1 MLVKWGGGGGEVKR
15 KKGRRGVGAN
25 GVSEI
30 SVVLYD
36 LLTCSVLRLL
46 SVSQQFDFPFT
57 PSLQSLQNM

>member
-1 MLVKWGGGGGEVKR
+1 MGGGGGGEAEE
-15 KKGRRGVGAN
+15 GEAGGGAN